1 MKVAISNYM
10 VKFSNHTRCYVYY
23 FELLQSTFWHQARLS
38 YQVNRLARHLN
49 RRTLHIWFPPTLRP
63 HCSSLLEKVASGAS
77 ELDAWAAVAHLIIEF
92 SSLRVPAAPTPEES
106 DITNDEME
114 SSILYKLREKWTS
127 EYLPESLHALQDTIR
142 ETRAKWIGNN
152 HFTPRL

>member
-1 MKVAISNYM
+1 MYTILNFLSRLIYAKPASHINLTDSHDTLTKRIY
-10 VKFSNHTRCYVYY
+10 
-23 FELLQSTFWHQARLS
+23 TFAGAWQEQA
-38 YQVNRLARHLN
+38 
-49 RRTLHIWFPPTLRP
+49 TFPPTLRP
-63 HCSSLLEKVASGAS
+63 RCSSLLEKVASGAS